1 MILGF
6 AVTMTPFSRL
16 DVATAAALLGHGT
29 QAAIVF
35 TESGRTL
42 PITLIGLIG
51 IGALAALRMPLWL
64 GIGVLVS
71 QIFST
76 GVVELIKHAFHRIRP
91 EHWLIY
97 HETGYSY
104 PSGHACTAIVFF
116 GSWLLI
122 ALMAPLPKPAKII
135 SATLLFI
142 WMLGVD
148 WSRLVLGAHYLTD
161 VIGGTLFGLFW
172 VFALLAVLAQ
182 RSTTLRDL
190 LGSREVARGQ
200 QVA

>member
-1 MILGF
+1 MLFVVLGF
-6 AVTMTPFSRL
+6 VVTMIPFSRL

-29 QAAIVF
+29 RAAIVF

-42 PITLIGLIG
+42 PIALIGLIG
-51 IGALAALRMPLWL
+51 IAALAALRRPLWL

-76 GVVELIKHAFHRIRP
+76 GVVELVKHAFHRIRP
-91 EHWLIY
+91 EHWLVY

-122 ALMAPLPKPAKII
+122 ALMAPLPKPAKVI

-148 WSRLVLGAHYLTD
+148 WSRLALGAHYLTD
-161 VIGGTLFGLFW
+161 VVGGTLFGIFW
-172 VFALLAVLAQ
+172 TSALLAVLSAK
-182 RSTTLRDL
+182 
-190 LGSREVARGQ
+190 GIWSRVLPLAR
-200 QVA
+200 VN